1 MPSLKPDAIYLILL
15 LVLPGLLSQSVFN
28 SMVSTKHK
36 QEKNIYNAI
45 LHSMLIYV
53 LVYPFIVLI
62 FGVHAVN
69 VESIS
74 KLITANRWAPL
85 LTVVVMVIASCSWGV
100 LYVRIYTSD
109 KFKNFFRRFG
119 EAAEPPNVFAA
130 LLLDEYRQKDASFW
144 IVAKTRVSSSEGLID
159 GFIEGS
165 VEKVAVEQDPREIY
179 LTKVSYL
186 DYKRDIV
193 QSLPENAGVVL
204 KVDEYEIV
212 EITTIT
218 KEQE

>member
-1 MPSLKPDAIYLILL
+1 MQVLKPDTIYLILL

-45 LHSMLIYV
+45 LHSMIIYV
-53 LVYPFIVLI
+53 LVYPFVVLI
-62 FGVHAVN
+62 LGVNIVS

-74 KLITANRWAPL
+74 KLVTINRWAPL
-85 LTVVVMVIASCSWGV
+85 ITVAVMVVASCGWGV
-100 LYVRIYTSD
+100 LFV
-109 KFKNFFRRFG
+109 
-119 EAAEPPNVFAA
+119 E
-130 LLLDEYRQKDASFW
+130 EYRQKDAYFW
-144 IVAKTRVSSSEGLID
+144 IVAKTKVEGQDGLID

-186 DYKRDIV
+186 DHKRNV
-193 QSLPENAGVVL
+193 VLSLPENAGVVL
-204 KVDEYEIV
+204 KVDEHEVV
-212 EITTIT
+212 EITTIP
-218 KEQE
+218 KDQE

>member
-1 MPSLKPDAIYLILL
+1 MQVLKPDTIYLILL

-45 LHSMLIYV
+45 LHSMIIYV
-53 LVYPFIVLI
+53 LVYPFVVLI
-62 FGVHAVN
+62 LGVNIVS

-74 KLITANRWAPL
+74 KLVTINRWAPL
-85 LTVVVMVIASCSWGV
+85 ITVAVMVVASCGWGV
-100 LYVRIYTSD
+100 LYEKIYTSD
-109 KFKNFFRRFG
+109 KLKNFFRKFG
-119 EAAEPPNVFAA
+119 EAAEPPNIFAA
-130 LLLDEYRQKDASFW
+130 LLVEEYRQKDAYFW
-144 IVAKTRVSSSEGLID
+144 IVAKTKVEGQDGLID

-186 DYKRDIV
+186 DHKRNV
-193 QSLPENAGVVL
+193 VLSLPENAGVVL
-204 KVDEYEIV
+204 KVDEHEVI
-212 EITTIT
+212 EITTIP
-218 KEQE
+218 KDQE

>member
-1 MPSLKPDAIYLILL
+1 MQVLKPDTIYLILL

-45 LHSMLIYV
+45 LHSMIIYV
-53 LVYPFIVLI
+53 LVYPFVVLI
-62 FGVHAVN
+62 LGVNIVS

-74 KLITANRWAPL
+74 KLVTINRWAPL
-85 LTVVVMVIASCSWGV
+85 ITVAVMVVASCGWGV
-100 LYVRIYTSD
+100 LFV
-109 KFKNFFRRFG
+109 
-119 EAAEPPNVFAA
+119 E
-130 LLLDEYRQKDASFW
+130 EYRQKDAYFW
-144 IVAKTRVSSSEGLID
+144 IVAKTKVEGQDGLID

-186 DYKRDIV
+186 DHKRNV
-193 QSLPENAGVVL
+193 VLSLPENAGVVL
-204 KVDEYEIV
+204 KVDEHEVI
-212 EITTIT
+212 EITTIP
-218 KEQE
+218 KDQE